1 MAGVWEYKLI
11 KFDAA
16 RGFFSAAGDIDADK
30 ATAELNALGA
40 DGWELVATFE
50 TNVVQG
56 RTAHVTFVMKR
67 PARG

>member
-1 MAGVWEYKLI
+1 MGWEYKLV

-16 RGFFSAAGDIDADK
+16 RGFFSAAGDIDDEK
-30 ATAELNALGA
+30 ATLELNGLGA
-40 DGWELVATFE
+40 QGWEMCGTFE

-67 PARG
+67 AVR

>member
-1 MAGVWEYKLI
+1 MSWEYKLV

-16 RGFFSAAGDIDADK
+16 RGFFSAAGDIDSEK
-30 ATAELNALGA
+30 ATLELNELGA
-40 DGWELVATFE
+40 QGWEMCATFE

-67 PARG
+67 PVR